1 MSSPGLIFCKFVPVA
16 GTMQWLASS
25 KALVSPVLE
34 AALRLTHLGW
44 SRVSVGPDEG
54 GQDDDDDD
62 DGAAEGGR
70 EGREGR
76 TGHRAASSPLTASC
90 FACCRRRL
98 GLVQGGLT
106 RRLCCSSCGSA
117 RCTALRH
124 CRHGSDLVGHLL
136 SRRASSTYPLHVQM
150 QPPSTS
156 PQVHLSSRP
165 PLHVPSISVSISSPY
180 PLPPGASS
188 ASSVSRALQVL
199 ARGIAPHPA
208 GLQAAADRRGLTLPS
223 ATSRHAQPH
232 TSRLGGTAPTLVS
245 ARGGEAGSR
254 GGGGGRRQRRR
265 RRRRD

>member
-1 MSSPGLIFCKFVPVA
+1 MPQF
-16 GTMQWLASS
+16 LASS

-54 GQDDDDDD
+54 GQDDDD

-98 GLVQGGLT
+98 GLVQGDLT

-117 RCTALRH
+117 RCKALRH

-136 SRRASSTYPLHVQM
+136 SRRASSAYPLHVQV

-156 PQVHLSSRP
+156 
-165 PLHVPSISVSISSPY
+165 SPY
-180 PLPPGASS
+180 PLHILSRRLLGLLGRQGAAGYGAAGAAGAGVGHRPSPCR
-188 ASSVSRALQVL
+188 RA
-199 ARGIAPHPA
+199 
-208 GLQAAADRRGLTLPS
+208 
-223 ATSRHAQPH
+223 
-232 TSRLGGTAPTLVS
+232 
-245 ARGGEAGSR
+245 AGSR
-254 GGGGGRRQRRR
+254 RPPRPHSAQRDQPTRAASLLLSR
-265 RRRRD
+265 CVAPLLPVAEADSEDDEYY

>member
-1 MSSPGLIFCKFVPVA
+1 MGSPGLIFCKFVPVA

-54 GQDDDDDD
+54 GQDDDDD
-62 DGAAEGGR
+62 GAAEGGR

-98 GLVQGGLT
+98 GLVQSDLT

-124 CRHGSDLVGHLL
+124 CRNGSDLVGHLL
-136 SRRASSTYPLHVQM
+136 SRRASSAYPLHVQM

-165 PLHVPSISVSISSPY
+165 PLHILSISS
-180 PLPPGASS
+180 PGASS
-188 ASSVSRALQVL
+188 ASSVGRPLQALQVL
-199 ARGIAPHPA
+199 ARGIASHPA
-208 GLQAAADRRGLTLPS
+208 GGLQAAADRRGLTLPS

-232 TSRLGGTAPTLVS
+232 SSRLGGTAPTLVS